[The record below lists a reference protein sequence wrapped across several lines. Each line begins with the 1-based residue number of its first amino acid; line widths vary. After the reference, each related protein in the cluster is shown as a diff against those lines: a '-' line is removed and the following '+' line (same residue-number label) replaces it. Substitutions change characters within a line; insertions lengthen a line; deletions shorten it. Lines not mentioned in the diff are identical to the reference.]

1 MTKFDFGLLL
11 LLVMMVFM
19 ILNALHVTF
28 VPPNSITPSWFVQAV
43 EPAGAR

>member
-28 VPPNSITPSWFVQAV
+28 VPPIRSLQACSS
-43 EPAGAR
+43 RLWNQ